1 MDITLKINGE
11 VQALS
16 IDPRVSLLDALRE
29 RLHLTGTKEGCNQGA
44 CGACLTLAVMH
55 DGAEITT
62 IEGLAHDDELH
73 PLQAAFSEPD
83 GFQCGYCTPGQIMSE
98 IACIAEGHTGSAAEI
113 REWMSGNICR
123 CGAYPHIV
131 AAVTQAALARMYIFP
146 AASAPPQP
154 FGWTVARSYST
165 RIAIGVVVRST
176 TRRPPPRSVTNVR
189 RSVESMTG
197 QRGYCPAGGRDPRTP
212 PRSASGTAPGRASR
226 PAPG

>member
-16 IDPRVSLLDALRE
+16 VDPRVSLLDALRE

-55 DGAEITT
+55 DGAERRSSHGSIHVRPRRPR
-62 IEGLAHDDELH
+62 GR
-73 PLQAAFSEPD
+73 S
-83 GFQCGYCTPGQIMSE
+83 PG
-98 IACIAEGHTGSAAEI
+98 G
-113 REWMSGNICR
+113 R
-123 CGAYPHIV
+123 PPP
-131 AAVTQAALARMYIFP
+131 ARMYIFP

-176 TRRPPPRSVTNVR
+176 TRKPPPRSVTNVR

-197 QRGYCPAGGRDPRTP
+197 QRGHCPAGGRDPRTP